1 MNNEEKIETFL
12 SSILGEPCDTMIV
25 LAANS
30 KSGKT
35 IMVGDGSKD
44 NQGILLHEL
53 IMEKPELVDSITKAS
68 AVNIM
73 KMLNQLSDGDEPR
86 DVTPTKEEQSI
97 QELLDGFEKSQAELA
112 KKEEP
117 ADDHSSSAEGEQEE
131 LFKDGTITPDPAKVN
146 A

>member
-1 MNNEEKIETFL
+1 MKKKITAFL
-12 SSILGEPCDTMIV
+12 SSVLGEPCDTMIV

-35 IMVGDGSKD
+35 LLSGDGSKD

-73 KMLNQLSDGDEPR
+73 KMLNQLSGGDVHE
-86 DVTPTKEEQSI
+86 
-97 QELLDGFEKSQAELA
+97 
-112 KKEEP
+112 
-117 ADDHSSSAEGEQEE
+117 
-131 LFKDGTITPDPAKVN
+131 
-146 A
+146 

>member
-1 MNNEEKIETFL
+1 MSNEEKIETFL
-12 SSILGEPCDTMIV
+12 SGILGEPCDTMIV

-35 IMVGDGSKD
+35 LLSGDGSKD

-73 KMLNQLSDGDEPR
+73 KMLNQLSGGDVHE
-86 DVTPTKEEQSI
+86 
-97 QELLDGFEKSQAELA
+97 
-112 KKEEP
+112 
-117 ADDHSSSAEGEQEE
+117 
-131 LFKDGTITPDPAKVN
+131 
-146 A
+146 

>member
-1 MNNEEKIETFL
+1 MSNEEKIETFL

-35 IMVGDGSKD
+35 FLSGDGSKD

-53 IMEKPELVDSITKAS
+53 IMQKPGLVDSITKAS

-73 KMLNQLSDGDEPR
+73 KMLNQLSDGDEH
-86 DVTPTKEEQSI
+86 E
-97 QELLDGFEKSQAELA
+97 
-112 KKEEP
+112 
-117 ADDHSSSAEGEQEE
+117 
-131 LFKDGTITPDPAKVN
+131 
-146 A
+146 

>member
-1 MNNEEKIETFL
+1 MSNEEKITAFL

-35 IMVGDGSKD
+35 FLSGDGSKD

-53 IMEKPELVDSITKAS
+53 IMQKPELVDSITKAS

-73 KMLNQLSDGDEPR
+73 KMLNQLSDGDEH
-86 DVTPTKEEQSI
+86 E
-97 QELLDGFEKSQAELA
+97 
-112 KKEEP
+112 
-117 ADDHSSSAEGEQEE
+117 
-131 LFKDGTITPDPAKVN
+131 
-146 A
+146 

>member
-1 MNNEEKIETFL
+1 MSNEEKIETFL

-73 KMLNQLSDGDEPR
+73 KMLNQLSDGDEH
-86 DVTPTKEEQSI
+86 E
-97 QELLDGFEKSQAELA
+97 
-112 KKEEP
+112 
-117 ADDHSSSAEGEQEE
+117 
-131 LFKDGTITPDPAKVN
+131 
-146 A
+146 